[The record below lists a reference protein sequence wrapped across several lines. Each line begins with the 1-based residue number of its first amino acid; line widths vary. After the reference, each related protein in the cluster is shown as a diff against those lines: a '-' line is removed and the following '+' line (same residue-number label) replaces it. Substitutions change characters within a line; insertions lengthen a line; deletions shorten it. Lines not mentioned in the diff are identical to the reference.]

1 MIFTI
6 NRDNLIA
13 TIDSCGAQLLSVVA
27 NGKQRLWQN
36 DDGSWNGHAPV
47 LFPACGRTKTLVD
60 GKPYDLPMHGFAR
73 RCEFV
78 GRQIDASEVQFTLVS
93 DGFTRAVYPFD
104 WKFVITYGVRD
115 NIIAI
120 NCEVTNVGD
129 NQMYFSLGGHESF
142 ALDGDISDYTLYFP
156 GDEKIVTLL
165 HNEKGLLTGETQ
177 TLASGHFLPLPRS
190 FMTEGRTVIIAD
202 VKSVFVQLLDKQNNV
217 VAESRF
223 NGFTNLLLWHP
234 NADSKM
240 VCIEPWLNLPDNA
253 AAPAT
258 ELSQK
263 RGFVCLGGGESKRFA
278 REIRYF

>member
-6 NRDNLIA
+6 NSDNLIA

-36 DDGSWNGHAPV
+36 DDGSWSGHAPV

-60 GKPYDLPMHGFAR
+60 GKPYDLPMHGFAK

-93 DGFTRAVYPFD
+93 DDFTRAVYPFD
-104 WKFVITYGVRD
+104 WKFVIAYGVRD
-115 NIIAI
+115 NILTI
-120 NCEVTNVGD
+120 NCDVTNVGD

-156 GDEKIVTLL
+156 SDEKIVTLL

-177 TLASGHFLPLPRS
+177 TLASGHF
-190 FMTEGRTVIIAD
+190 
-202 VKSVFVQLLDKQNNV
+202 
-217 VAESRF
+217 
-223 NGFTNLLLWHP
+223 
-234 NADSKM
+234 
-240 VCIEPWLNLPDNA
+240 
-253 AAPAT
+253 
-258 ELSQK
+258 
-263 RGFVCLGGGESKRFA
+263 CLF
-278 REIRYF
+278 REVL